1 MKPADHTPGEW
12 LPLKKVFADV
22 TKLAGDDADLA
33 LSDIQRVL
41 DSGQGLAMRRSLARG
56 DGHEV
61 PVTFWQTHR
70 LSSVAPGHIIV
81 RSKEY
86 PPKDYRYFLRRADVE
101 KIWPINTQP
110 TTAADETRPP
120 WPRKSRAGAP
130 SKYDWED
137 IIVKTADH
145 MLKNGVPEKL
155 TELCNQV
162 EKRFADKPP
171 GETELKKH
179 LRPLHRIFLDSQG
192 K

>member
-86 PPKDYRYFLRRADVE
+86 PPR
-101 KIWPINTQP
+101 
-110 TTAADETRPP
+110 
-120 WPRKSRAGAP
+120 
-130 SKYDWED
+130 D
-137 IIVKTADH
+137 IVIFYAVP
-145 MLKNGVPEKL
+145 MLKKSGP
-155 TELCNQV
+155 
-162 EKRFADKPP
+162 
-171 GETELKKH
+171 
-179 LRPLHRIFLDSQG
+179 
-192 K
+192 